1 VLVEGIKS
9 RPVYAPLAL
18 RPGGPHL
25 IVADGEGA
33 LAVLDLV
40 ASAEPAE
47 PAEPGTLTAMRVWY
61 VAGGSAGQGHEARLA
76 AGLASCE
83 IVPSS
88 AVAVARLQA
97 ALAEARMGTQVY
109 AAGTEDLIGQVVQ
122 AALDAG
128 VELGAIGAEHRGS
141 LARRVQ
147 CVHCKA
153 ITDGVT
159 TQPVACSGCGLSLL
173 VRDHFS
179 RRVGAF
185 QGVCIDAEEP
195 GSAPAPEPVFA

>member
-1 VLVEGIKS
+1 MLVEGIKS
-9 RPVYAPLAL
+9 RPVYAPLEL

-25 IVADGEGA
+25 VVADGEGA

-40 ASAEPAE
+40 AGAD
-47 PAEPGTLTAMRVWY
+47 PGSLGTIRAWY
-61 VAGGSAGQGHEARLA
+61 VPAGSAGQGHEARLA
-76 AGLASCE
+76 ATAISCHV
-83 IVPSS
+83 VPSRAA
-88 AVAVARLQA
+88 AVAGLQA
-97 ALAEARMGTQVY
+97 ALDDARMGTQVY

-128 VELGAIGAEHRGS
+128 LELGAIGAEHRGS

-153 ITDGVT
+153 VTDDVT

-179 RRVGAF
+179 RRIGAF

-195 GSAPAPEPVFA
+195 GTAPPPEPVFA

>member
-1 VLVEGIKS
+1 MLVEGIKS

-25 IVADGEGA
+25 VVANGEGA
-33 LAVLDLV
+33 VAVLALAA
-40 ASAEPAE
+40 ASDPAE
-47 PAEPGTLTAMRVWY
+47 RAAIRAWY
-61 VAGGSAGQGHEARLA
+61 VPAGSAGRGHEADLA
-76 AGLASCE
+76 AADLGSCE
-83 IVPSS
+83 IVPTG
-88 AVAVARLQA
+88 AVAVTRLRA
-97 ALAEARMGTQVY
+97 ALATGRMGTQVY

-128 VELGAIGAEHRGS
+128 LELGAIGAEHRGS

-153 ITDGVT
+153 VTDGVT
-159 TQPVACSGCGLSLL
+159 TQPVICSGCGLSLL

-179 RRVGAF
+179 RRIGAF
-185 QGVCIDAEEP
+185 QGVCIDAEAP
-195 GSAPAPEPVFA
+195 GTAPPPESVFA

>member
-33 LAVLDLV
+33 LAVLDLLARADPEV
-40 ASAEPAE
+40 TPAIR
-47 PAEPGTLTAMRVWY
+47 AWY
-61 VAGGSAGQGHEARLA
+61 VPGGSAGQGHEARLA
-76 AGLASCE
+76 ANGLQCE
-83 IVPSS
+83 IVPS
-88 AVAVARLQA
+88 AEVAVAGLRA
-97 ALAEARMGTQVY
+97 ALEEARMGTQLYV
-109 AAGTEDLIGQVVQ
+109 AGTEDCIGQVVQ
-122 AALDAG
+122 AGLEAG
-128 VELGAIGAEHRGS
+128 LELGAIGAEHRGS

-153 ITDGVT
+153 ITDEVT
-159 TQPVACSGCGLSLL
+159 TQPVTCSGCGLSLL

-179 RRVGAF
+179 RRIGAF

-195 GSAPAPEPVFA
+195 GTAPLPEPVFA

>member
-1 VLVEGIKS
+1 MLVEGIKS
-9 RPVYAPLAL
+9 RPVYAPLTL

-25 IVADGEGA
+25 VVADGEGA
-33 LAVLDLV
+33 LAVLDLAAALDPTTRAAV
-40 ASAEPAE
+40 RA
-47 PAEPGTLTAMRVWY
+47 WY
-61 VAGGSAGQGHEARLA
+61 VPGGSAGTGHEERLA
-76 AGLASCE
+76 AAGLGSC
-83 IVPSS
+83 VVAPTKAA
-88 AVAVARLQA
+88 AVAGLRE
-97 ALAEARMGTQVY
+97 ALAAARMGAQVY

-153 ITDGVT
+153 ITEHVT
-159 TQPVACSGCGLSLL
+159 TQPVACSGCGLMLL

-179 RRVGAF
+179 RRIGAF
-185 QGVCIDAEEP
+185 QGVCIDAEAP
-195 GSAPAPEPVFA
+195 GTAPPPEPVFA